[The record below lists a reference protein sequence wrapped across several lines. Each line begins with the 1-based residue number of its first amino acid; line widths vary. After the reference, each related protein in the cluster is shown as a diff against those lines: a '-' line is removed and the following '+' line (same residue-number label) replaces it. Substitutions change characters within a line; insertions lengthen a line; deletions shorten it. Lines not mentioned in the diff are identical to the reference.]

1 MKTSLVNTALI
12 LLEQAGAFLVAH
24 VPSAVGALG
33 ILVIGW
39 LIARRVSQWIRAT
52 LLRHK
57 RFDATLKPLIAS
69 LAHYLIVSISV
80 LAALAQFGIPTA
92 SLLAV
97 LGAVGLAIGL
107 ALQGTLSN
115 IAAGVML
122 LTLRPLRVGEY
133 IETPENAGTVVE
145 MGLFTTELKT
155 LDGLYLS
162 VPNAKIWG
170 DRVLNFDRY
179 PVRRINLTLGV
190 AYGTDLEKARAVIT
204 EAIASHDIVHAEPEA
219 PIVHVVGF
227 GDSAIDLLARCWI
240 PTDEWRKTETELRIR
255 IKSALDTNG
264 IEIPFPQRVI
274 HTAAAGGPDD

>member
-1 MKTSLVNTALI
+1 MKADLLNTLVLF
-12 LLEQAGAFLVAH
+12 LEQAGGFILDRAPAVFGAFA
-24 VPSAVGALG
+24 
-33 ILVIGW
+33 ILVVGW
-39 LIARRVSQWIRAT
+39 LVARRVSRWIRQA
-52 LLRHK
+52 LGKQK
-57 RFDATLKPLIAS
+57 RFDATLKPLVAS
-69 LAHYLIVSISV
+69 LAHYTIVSVSL

-133 IETPENAGTVVE
+133 IETPENAGTVIE

-179 PVRRINLTLGV
+179 PVRRINIPVGV
-190 AYGTDLEKARAVIT
+190 DYGTDLEHARTVLAAALEQHPHVQT
-204 EAIASHDIVHAEPEA
+204 EPESPVILVTEFA
-219 PIVHVVGF
+219 
-227 GDSAIDLLARCWI
+227 DSSINLLARCWI
-240 PTDEWRKTETELRIR
+240 TTERWQVTATELRMI
-255 IKSALDTNG
+255 IKSTLDAND
-264 IEIPFPQRVI
+264 ISIPFPQRVV
-274 HTAAAGGPDD
+274 HQGPAERE